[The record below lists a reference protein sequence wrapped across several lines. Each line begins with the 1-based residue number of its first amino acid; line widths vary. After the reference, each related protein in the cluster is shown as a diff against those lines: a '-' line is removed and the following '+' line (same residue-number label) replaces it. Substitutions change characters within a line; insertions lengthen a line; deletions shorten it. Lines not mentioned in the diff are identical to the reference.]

1 MMNIDLGRARIL
13 RNVDYVM
20 GTFWFCLGAYLAYTG
35 YPTIA
40 CFYMC
45 VGPFIVFNAWMDYSV
60 KNIISIGNKLIKN
73 LEDQN
78 THLRKIIEAQQL
90 PGHDDYNEGYIE

>member
-1 MMNIDLGRARIL
+1 MNIDLGRARML

-45 VGPFIVFNAWMDYSV
+45 MGPFIVFNAWMDYSF
-60 KNIISIGNKLIKN
+60 KSLSKDTWDLINDLEAHNKHLKEIINN
-73 LEDQN
+73 LE
-78 THLRKIIEAQQL
+78 I
-90 PGHDDYNEGYIE
+90 PGHDDYEGGYVE